1 MRILLYPAV
10 LATAL
15 FTNAAAADVLEEFRA
30 EDWNGMAFAD
40 DQSGKLANCSVYAQY
55 ENGVTLYFFNNA
67 DGSWM
72 LGLNKDDWALT
83 QDAQHDITYRV
94 DSRRATNA
102 TAVALSNSLLGVS
115 LPADDP
121 LLRQVRRGNEL
132 TVTFKDTDY
141 SFDLGNSDKALD
153 AAQECVSRHIADV
166 AQTDPAEPSEGEGAA
181 ETTRADATEK
191 PASPAESDV
200 AEAETQAPETDGAAS
215 SEAAPAADETA
226 SESEASTLGERQEFG
241 PWVVTAT
248 DDGAG
253 NFVNCTAFGVH
264 GDDQLIISH
273 YPGDRWE
280 FGLYRGGWA
289 LDTNQSYFLWYNI
302 DAPADGP
309 GVIKRPVEAVEPT
322 RIFFEVSS
330 LEDIIARI
338 EGGSTLNIQLRGF
351 SIEPDSYSYPLD
363 RAAEAFAA
371 TRECTL
377 QHTEAATADSG
388 GTPSEEPSASEPDDD
403 MATAA
408 ALPPIGNETIEDLQ
422 VPGWQAGAYA
432 DAGAFTHC
440 AIRAEYDNGTTLGV
454 ARTAGGALLLALHR
468 SDWSLVAGAPLPAT
482 LKIGEATPV
491 ASSGRALDEAMVV
504 IDLGDE
510 DQTAADLAA
519 AKTMVVEVE
528 GKTLDFDISDI
539 QPGIEA
545 IDACAEK
552 HAAAATDAETDT
564 AAQAEPAAEP
574 DATAEAQP
582 EAEPQPDAAAEAEAA
597 PAEAPSPAA
606 LKAEAAGYTTA
617 LLIRSGYAGHV
628 MLTGDDVPE
637 SMRDR
642 HASWEI
648 GEIRGITDIVSGTI
662 DEIKAEVAR
671 TDTADCKGSLTTGVK
686 VEDAAGHAHFFS
698 ACDGADLDLAVHY
711 VVLPRSDGGS
721 YMLTFIGI
729 GDGAAAEAIAAKV
742 YETAAGA

>member
-1 MRILLYPAV
+1 MRIVLCPAV
-10 LATAL
+10 LAIAL
-15 FTNAAAADVLEEFRA
+15 FTNAAVAAVLEEFKA

-72 LGLNKDDWALT
+72 LGFNKDDWALT
-83 QDAQHDITYRV
+83 QDAQHDISYRV

-102 TAVALSNSLLGVS
+102 TAIALSNSLLGVS
-115 LPADDP
+115 LPTDDP
-121 LLRQVRRGNEL
+121 LLRQVRRGNQL
-132 TVTFKDTDY
+132 SVTYDGTDY
-141 SFDLGNSDKALD
+141 SFDLANSDTALD
-153 AAQECVSRHIADV
+153 AAQECVSRHLADV
-166 AQTDPAEPSEGEGAA
+166 AQTESAEPSEGEGAA
-181 ETTRADATEK
+181 EATRSDATEE
-191 PASPAESDV
+191 PAPPAEPDV
-200 AEAETQAPETDGAAS
+200 AEGETQAPETDAAAS
-215 SEAAPAADETA
+215 TEAAPAANETA

-253 NFVNCTAFGVH
+253 NFVNCTAFGMH

-273 YPGDRWE
+273 YPGDKWE

-330 LEDIIARI
+330 LEDIVARM
-338 EGGSTLNIQLRGF
+338 EGGSTLNVQLRGF
-351 SIEPDSYSYPLD
+351 SIEPESYSYPLD

-388 GTPSEEPSASEPDDD
+388 GTPSGAPSANEPGDDA
-403 MATAA
+403 ATVGT
-408 ALPPIGNETIEDLQ
+408 LPPIGNETIEDLQ
-422 VPGWQAGAYA
+422 VPGWQAGAYG

-468 SDWSLVAGAPLPAT
+468 SDWALVAGAPLPAT
-482 LKIGEATPV
+482 LTIGEAAPV
-491 ASSGRALDEAMVV
+491 AKSGRALDAAMVV

-510 DQTAADLAA
+510 EQAAADLAD
-519 AKTMVVEVE
+519 AKTLVVEVE
-528 GKTLDFDISDI
+528 GKTLEFDTSDI

-545 IDACAEK
+545 IDACREK
-552 HAAAATDAETDT
+552 HAAAVTDAETDS
-564 AAQAEPAAEP
+564 AEAEPAPEP
-574 DATAEAQP
+574 DATAEAEP

-628 MLTGDDVPE
+628 MLTGDNVPE

-642 HASWEI
+642 HASWQI
-648 GEIRGITDIVSGTI
+648 GEIMGITDVVSGTI
-662 DEIKAEVAR
+662 EEIKAEVAR
-671 TDTADCKGSLTTGVK
+671 TDAADCKGTLTTGVE
-686 VEDAAGHAHFFS
+686 VEDAAGHSHFFS
-698 ACDGADLDLAVHY
+698 ACDGTGLDLAVHY
-711 VVLPRSDGGS
+711 VVVPRSDGGS

-742 YETAAGA
+742 YQTAAGA